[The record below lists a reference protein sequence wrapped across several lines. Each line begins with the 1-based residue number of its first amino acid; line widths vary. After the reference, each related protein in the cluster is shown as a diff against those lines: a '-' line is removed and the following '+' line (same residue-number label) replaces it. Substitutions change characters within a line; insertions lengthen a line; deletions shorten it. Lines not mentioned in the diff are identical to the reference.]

1 MQTIVN
7 KSTVIWSYLGTAF
20 SMLSNLITIPMVIY
34 FLDPDSV
41 GLWYIFVSI
50 GAIANLFDF
59 GFTVTLARNITYVWG
74 GARHLFKLGAETVH
88 NEEPDYGL
96 MKGILV
102 TSKRIYFI
110 ISIGVL
116 ALLATAGT
124 AYIVY
129 KSHELEGSLHLY
141 AWGVYA
147 IGTFLNL
154 YYNYYDSFLRGVGA
168 IDIAN
173 KNRVIARCLHL
184 FLMLALLVCGAGIL
198 GASIAYLVYGIVFRL
213 LGKKRF
219 YEYKGIGENLRAV
232 KKETSKT
239 ESSHLFRVVW
249 YSAWRDGLIQLS
261 QYCCEQFSVLICS
274 FYLTLSQTGVYS
286 IAVQISVA
294 IATMSSVLYATY
306 QPSLQTAYVNNDT
319 QKIRLSLSIILFVFC
334 VCYLVGTFL
343 AVVFGIP
350 ILRWIKPEIVLSVPV
365 LLGCCL
371 NQFILKYRNCYTS
384 YFSSTNR
391 LIYMPAFVISA
402 IGCVIL
408 SFIFIGTFKLGVW
421 GLLLAQ
427 IISQLV
433 FNFWYWPHKA
443 KKELGIN
450 DISMLKIATHFFA
463 SKLQY
468 GRR

>member
-1 MQTIVN
+1 MQASVN
-7 KSTVIWSYLGTAF
+7 KSDVIWSYLGTAF

-34 FLDPDSV
+34 FLDSDLV

-74 GARHLFKLGAETVH
+74 GARHLFKLGVETVH

-96 MKGILV
+96 MKGILD

-110 ISIGVL
+110 ISIVVL
-116 ALLATAGT
+116 ALLATVGT
-124 AYIVY
+124 AYIFY
-129 KSHELEGSLHLY
+129 KSQELEGSLHLY

-184 FLMLALLVCGAGIL
+184 LLMLVLLLCGAGIL

-232 KKETSKT
+232 KKETSKE
-239 ESSHLFRVVW
+239 ESSNLFKVVW
-249 YSAWRDGLIQLS
+249 YNAWRDGLIQFS

-274 FYLTLSQTGVYS
+274 FYLSLAQTGIYS

-294 IATMSSVLYATY
+294 IATLSSVLYATY

-319 QKIRLSLSIILFVFC
+319 PKIRESLSIILFVFC
-334 VCYLVGTFL
+334 ISFFVGSVL
-343 AVVFGIP
+343 AVVLGIP
-350 ILRWIKPEIVLSVPV
+350 VLRWIKPETVVSVPV

-384 YFSSTNR
+384 YFSCTNR

-408 SFIFIGTFKLGVW
+408 SFVFMGPFKWGVW

-427 IISQLV
+427 VISQV
-433 FNFWYWPHKA
+433 VYNFWYWPHKA
-443 KKELGIN
+443 KAELSIN
-450 DISMLKIATHFFA
+450 SISMLKMAARFFVD
-463 SKLQY
+463 KFIY
-468 GRR
+468 GKR